1 MQTGQI
7 VVADKKEQAEQ
18 RVPGGISDGTTANE
32 LRLVNSVNGTFATGP
47 ISGSSGN
54 EGGGGSRR
62 FSFSR

>member
-18 RVPGGISDGTTANE
+18 RVPGGISDGTTAKE
-32 LRLVNSVNGTFATGP
+32 LRAVNSVNGTFGTGS

-54 EGGGGSRR
+54 AGGGGSRR
-62 FSFSR
+62 FSSSR